1 MFRYASTDLVPPAGR
16 QKEWLLTNGIGG
28 FAASTISG
36 INTRRYHGLLIASL
50 KPPVDRRLLL
60 AKLEEE
66 VIVDGKRY
74 KLFASQ
80 TLGGFAGYGFNYLLE
95 FKRFP
100 FPTYVYEIEDC
111 ILKKEII
118 LVSGQNT
125 VMVRYSLANANERP
139 VRLCIF
145 PLITCRDYHSTIR
158 RNDWRFEIVEDNGT
172 SVAIEPF
179 PGAPLLYMGSDG
191 ARCEKTGFWYFD
203 IFYEREAE
211 RGLDAVEDLYC
222 PLCFV
227 AEGAKS
233 TELWIWAGTEQVE
246 GSTACMHRYRDQEI
260 SRIKA
265 VADNVSTNNKYLRL
279 LSLAADSFL
288 VRRSELEGLTIIAGY
303 PWFADWGRDAMVSL
317 PGLTLTTGRFE
328 DFRQVMKTFLTFEKD
343 GLIPNLFPDNPGP
356 PAYNTADASLWVFW
370 CLYKYYQYTADLNFL
385 AEQYP
390 VLLRILEGYINGT
403 TLHGIRMDSDGL
415 IIQGETFQALTWM
428 DARVGGEAVTPRRG
442 KTVEINALW
451 CFALYFTGF
460 LASRLDDTAKARSL
474 KELFN
479 NSRNGY
485 RRGFWFA
492 DGGYL
497 YDWIS
502 EDERDESIRCNQVI
516 ALSLPI
522 RLLTVDQERKV
533 LGTVWRHL
541 CTGYGLRTLSPADDK
556 YRGQCTGN
564 QYQRDS
570 AYHQGTVWVWPWG
583 HFITALNRI
592 YSGHPGIDSL
602 IRRLVSPLIA
612 HLHEECI
619 GTVSEIFDGDPP
631 HHPRGC
637 FAQAWSVAEL
647 LRVIYEEVERR
658 APKRTL
664 PEWVEKRPL
673 PEG

>member
-1 MFRYASTDLVPPAGR
+1 MVVFRYASADLVPPAGK
-16 QKEWLLTNGIGG
+16 QKEWLLTNGTGA

-66 VIVDGKRY
+66 VIIDGRAY
-74 KLFASQ
+74 KLFAAE
-80 TLGGFAGYGFNYLLE
+80 TVGGFSGYGFNYLLE
-95 FKRFP
+95 FWRFP
-100 FPTYVYEIEDC
+100 FPSYTYGIEDC

-118 LVSGQNT
+118 LLTGRNT
-125 VMVRYSLANANERP
+125 VMIRYSLTNPNERP
-139 VRLCIF
+139 VQLNIF
-145 PLITCRDYHSTIR
+145 PLITCRDYHHTVR
-158 RNDWRFEIVEDNGT
+158 RNDWPFEIVEDNRT
-172 SVAIEPF
+172 NVAIEPY
-179 PGAPLLYMGSDG
+179 PGAPRLYLGSDW
-191 ARCEKTGFWYFD
+191 ARCERAGFWYYD
-203 IFYEREAE
+203 IYYEREAA

-222 PLCFV
+222 PLRFV
-227 AEGAKS
+227 VEGSKS
-233 TELWIWAGTEQVE
+233 MELWIWAGTEPLE
-246 GSTACMHRYRDQEI
+246 GGTANLHRYREEEI
-260 SRIKA
+260 SRIQTL
-265 VADNVSTNNKYLRL
+265 ADSIPTDNKYLKIL
-279 LSLAADSFL
+279 GLAADSFL
-288 VRRSELEGLTIIAGY
+288 VKRSELEGLTIIAGY
-303 PWFADWGRDAMVSL
+303 PWFADWGRDTMISL

-328 DFRQVMKTFLTFEKD
+328 DFRQVIKTFLTFEKD

-370 CLYKYYQYTADLNFL
+370 CLYKYYQYTGDFDFP

-403 TLHGIRMDSDGL
+403 PHGIWMDSDGL
-415 IIQGETFQALTWM
+415 VIQGEPDCALTWM
-428 DARVGGEAVTPRRG
+428 DARVDGKAVTPRCG

-451 CFALYFTGF
+451 CFALYYTGF
-460 LASRLDDTAKARSL
+460 LASRLGDTPRARSL
-474 KELFN
+474 KELF
-479 NSRNGY
+479 Y
-485 RRGFWFA
+485 RARDSFGRAFWFA
-492 DGGYL
+492 EGGYL
-497 YDWIS
+497 YDRIG
-502 EDERDESIRCNQVI
+502 EDKRDESIRCNQVI

-522 RLLTVDQERKV
+522 RLLTPDREKEV

-541 CTGYGLRTLSPADDK
+541 WTGYGLRTLSPADAN

-564 QYQRDS
+564 QHERDH

-583 HFITALNRI
+583 HFITALNRV
-592 YSGHPGIDSL
+592 YSGHPGIDKL

-647 LRVIYEEVERR
+647 IRVIYEEIERR
-658 APKRTL
+658 APNRTL
-664 PEWVEKRPL
+664 PDW
-673 PEG
+673 

>member
-1 MFRYASTDLVPPAGR
+1 MFRYASADLVPPAGK

-66 VIVDGKRY
+66 VIIDGRAY
-74 KLFASQ
+74 KLFASE
-80 TLGGFAGYGFNYLLE
+80 TVGGFSGCGFNYLLE
-95 FKRFP
+95 FNRFP
-100 FPTYVYEIEDC
+100 FPAYIYEIEDC

-118 LVSGQNT
+118 LVSGRNT
-125 VMVRYSLANANERP
+125 VLIRYSLINHNERL
-139 VRLCIF
+139 VRLHVF
-145 PLITCRDYHSTIR
+145 PLITCRDYHHTVR
-158 RNDWRFEIVEDNGT
+158 RNDWPFEVVEDNQT
-172 SVAIEPF
+172 NAAIEPF
-179 PGAPLLYMGSDG
+179 PGAPRLYLGSDG
-191 ARCEKTGFWYFD
+191 ARCERTGFWYYD
-203 IFYEREAE
+203 VFYEREAA

-227 AEGAKS
+227 AEGSKS
-233 TELWIWAGTEQVE
+233 TELWIWAGTEWVE
-246 GSTACMHRYRDQEI
+246 GDASSLHRYREEEI
-260 SRIKA
+260 SRIHA
-265 VADNVSTNNKYLRL
+265 LADSIPTDNKYLKL

-288 VRRSELEGLTIIAGY
+288 VKRSELEGLTVIAGY
-303 PWFADWGRDAMVSL
+303 PWFADWGRDAMISL

-328 DFRQVMKTFLTFEKD
+328 DFRQVIKTFLTFEQD

-370 CLYKYYQYTADLNFL
+370 CLYKYYQYTGDLDFP

-403 TLHGIRMDSDGL
+403 RHGIRMDSDGL
-415 IIQGETFQALTWM
+415 ITQGEAFYALTWM
-428 DARVGGEAVTPRRG
+428 DARVNGKAVTPRWG

-451 CFALYFTGF
+451 CFALYFIGF
-460 LASRLDDTAKARSL
+460 LASCLDKTAKARSL
-474 KELFN
+474 KELFCK
-479 NSRNGY
+479 SRDSFE
-485 RRGFWFA
+485 REFWFTG
-492 DGGYL
+492 GGYL
-497 YDWIS
+497 YDRIG
-502 EDERDESIRCNQVI
+502 ENERDESIRCNQVI
-516 ALSLPI
+516 ALSLPV
-522 RLLTVDQERKV
+522 RLLTLDRERKV
-533 LGTVWRHL
+533 LGTVWQHL
-541 CTGYGLRTLSPADDK
+541 WTGYGLRTLSPADEN

-564 QYQRDS
+564 QHERDH

-583 HFITALNRI
+583 HFITALNRV
-592 YSGHPGIDSL
+592 YSGHPGTNKL

-631 HHPRGC
+631 HRPRGC

-647 LRVIYEEVERR
+647 LRVIYEEIEQRV
-658 APKRTL
+658 PNRTL
-664 PEWVEKRPL
+664 PDW
-673 PEG
+673 